1 MKAGGCSGMSY
12 AMDLCKED
20 DITEQDHVEEW
31 PEGFKVVIDPKSMLY
46 LFGLEL
52 GYSNR
57 LHRRRLPVQEPERR
71 DERAGAGR
79 RSVFNLFLR

>member
-1 MKAGGCSGMSY
+1 
-12 AMDLCKED
+12 MDLCKED

-52 GYSNR
+52 GYSNS
-57 LHRRRLPVQEPERR
+57 LWWRLPVQKPNAEGR
-71 DERAGAGR
+71 GAGR
-79 RSVFNLFLR
+79 RSHLVACFYVG